1 MSKREKLEED
11 YQKYNND
18 IECLAKEEIERIQE
32 KISLIKK
39 QAERVGEKAEISLEK
54 SNAREAEKKG

>member
-54 SNAREAEKKG
+54 SNAKQAEKKG